1 MRKISIFAGVA
12 ALFLI
17 GVGTWAGVGTW
28 TSTSD
33 LAGSTADPLEMMASA
48 TGLTYFVV
56 SLGIAK
62 IRAKWESVS

>member
-1 MRKISIFAGVA
+1 MPKISIFAGVA

-17 GVGTWAGVGTW
+17 GVGTWAGVGT
-28 TSTSD
+28 
-33 LAGSTADPLEMMASA
+33 DPLAMMSSA

-62 IRAKWESVS
+62 IGAKWESVS

>member
-1 MRKISIFAGVA
+1 MSKISIFACVA

-17 GVGTWAGVGTW
+17 GLGTWAGVGTW
-28 TSTSD
+28 TSTSA
-33 LAGSTADPLEMMASA
+33 LAGSTVDPLAMMMSA

-62 IRAKWESVS
+62 ITAKWESVS

>member
-1 MRKISIFAGVA
+1 MPKISIFAGVA

-17 GVGTWAGVGTW
+17 GVGTC
-28 TSTSD
+28 
-33 LAGSTADPLEMMASA
+33 GSTVDPLAMMMSA

-62 IRAKWESVS
+62 IGAKWESVS